1 MLGSDKQNKISGF
14 QDFIQQYKDKK
25 EWIFVDGINIADKIE
40 KLTKEIEEFENNVD
54 YVLSESN
61 AITQIS
67 IPD

>member
-1 MLGSDKQNKISGF
+1 MDDKQNKISGF